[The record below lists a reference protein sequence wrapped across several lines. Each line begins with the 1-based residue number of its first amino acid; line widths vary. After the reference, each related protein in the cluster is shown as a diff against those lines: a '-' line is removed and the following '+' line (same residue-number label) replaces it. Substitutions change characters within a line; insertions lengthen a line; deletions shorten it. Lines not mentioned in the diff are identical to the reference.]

1 MPRKTLFGGVHFL
14 FSGNYE
20 PISWCSSIN
29 HNKGNTMITKRYFSL
44 KEQLNR
50 IERKI
55 DGQFSDN
62 YLDINQVS
70 KLTSLSL
77 STIRRRVSLGELKCT
92 RRLGKLLFKKSQV
105 EDWLNG

>member
-1 MPRKTLFGGVHFL
+1 MASKRLL
-14 FSGNYE
+14 
-20 PISWCSSIN
+20 SI
-29 HNKGNTMITKRYFSL
+29 R
-44 KEQLNR
+44 EQLNR
-50 IERKI
+50 IEKKL
-55 DGQFSDN
+55 DGQFSDK

-92 RRLGKLLFKKSQV
+92 RRLGKLLFKKSVV